1 MKNINHDGN
10 EIGLFNAGALDSIV
24 NQALAMRDMYNS
36 MVEVKEDVKSLK
48 DEMVVLHKEV
58 IDNVYLSSAQ
68 FSELKEIIHQKT
80 KLAVVAIYGE
90 LSYSDFNKA
99 FRRIVR
105 RFWAI
110 IKKEFEYPSKAT
122 EIKRMY
128 YSEAIAF
135 ANSLTPSTYI
145 QSCGKRGVPSL

>member
-68 FSELKEIIHQKT
+68 YSELKDIVHQKT
-80 KLAVVAIYGE
+80 KNAVEAIYGK
-90 LSYSDFNKA
+90 LNYSDYNKA
-99 FRRIVR
+99 FGRIVK

-145 QSCGKRGVPSL
+145 QSCGRRGIPNL